1 MYQDMHNGDGVCFD
15 YDKNLKLC
23 TVYENRPL
31 ICNVTSGYQLFKKS
45 LSLQQYYDLNYQS
58 CEQLKKEN

>member
-1 MYQDMHNGDGVCFD
+1 MHNGDGVCFH

-23 TVYENRPL
+23 TIYENRPL
-31 ICNVTSGYQLFKKS
+31 ICNVTGGYQFFKQE
-45 LSLQQYYDLNYQS
+45 LSLQEYYDLNHQS